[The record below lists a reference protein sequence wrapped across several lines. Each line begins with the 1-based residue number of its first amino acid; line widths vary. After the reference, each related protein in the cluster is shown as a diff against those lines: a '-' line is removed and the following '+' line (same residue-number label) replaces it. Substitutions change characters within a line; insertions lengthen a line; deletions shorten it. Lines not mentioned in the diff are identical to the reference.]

1 MSRPPVHWTVS
12 KHISLIHGLAH
23 GLENANEN
31 AQINP
36 GNVKIFFFFFFF
48 FIKYLVIHILFLLPI
63 KIENFT
69 IFLF

>member
-48 FIKYLVIHILFLLPI
+48 FYKIPCNSYLIPTTH
-63 KIENFT
+63 
-69 IFLF
+69 